1 MDWGNYI
8 CKCDDIYLEKYSFEN
23 MKFREGDKL
32 TWKLFLEAC
41 KEVDNANSIITESID
56 SQLSFSSIEEA
67 EKYFRSLGGVTVEE
81 FNNKVKEMYG

>member
-1 MDWGNYI
+1 MLHYI
-8 CKCDDIYLEKYSFEN
+8 CKQDVINLEKYSFN
-23 MKFREGDKL
+23 SMKFREGDNL

-81 FNNKVKEMYG
+81 FKNKVKEMYGY

>member
-1 MDWGNYI
+1 
-8 CKCDDIYLEKYSFEN
+8 
-23 MKFREGDKL
+23 MKFREGDNL

-81 FNNKVKEMYG
+81 FKNKEKEMYGY